1 MCNALLLANHGPK
14 WSFSFAGNPNFV
26 QFSLECPEFLHV
38 FPSFPIYTSS
48 GPTVWNAF
56 SFSSPVNYCKPRISY
71 SMGEIRHGMMDINRA
86 EVFGMLNVQ
95 SANSIEFILW
105 FKVKARHCS
114 QSQTL
119 LSVFIRSDWLK
130 SIFFYHYSD
139 IFFIGCICWHSMWTV
154 LVFSWS

>member
-1 MCNALLLANHGPK
+1 MIFFLLVIQTLSNLS
-14 WSFSFAGNPNFV
+14 WNVQSFYM
-26 QFSLECPEFLHV
+26 

-56 SFSSPVNYCKPRISY
+56 SFSSPVNCCKPRISY

-95 SANSIEFILW
+95 SANSIELFLW

-130 SIFFYHYSD
+130 SIFYHYSD